1 MRFSL
6 RNLLIV
12 ITLLFLLLPA
22 SQPVLDYI
30 RRQRDYAQLKEN
42 IRRLHRQIETER
54 RVRSLGSIGGDVKLQ
69 EAELRRLEEFLEAKD
84 PLVPSSSP

>member
-22 SQPVLDYI
+22 SQLVLDYI
-30 RRQRDYAQLKEN
+30 RRQQDHAEFMAEVQQL
-42 IRRLHRQIETER
+42 RLQLELER
-54 RVRSLGSIGGDVKLQ
+54 RVRKYTVPGDRPKVEGEGFRQ
-69 EAELRRLEEFLEAKD
+69 LEEFLEAQD